1 VWGGEKEQEAEQEAG
16 IWGAKNWQ
24 DEARKVL
31 ELTVHHLHLMLSVL
45 TPSSAA
51 DGTLLED
58 THTGTKGN
66 T

>member
-1 VWGGEKEQEAEQEAG
+1 MWGGAKEQEAEREAG
-16 IWGAKNWQ
+16 NWGAKNWQ

-31 ELTVHHLHLMLSVL
+31 EQTVRHSCLMLLVSTL
-45 TPSSAA
+45 SSAA

-58 THTGTKGN
+58 SRTGTKGD